1 MPGMKRAHDSDVAVT
16 AEAIHPSRKRR
27 LDYSQADAQLAK
39 IYNDLADDVQ
49 AVRIKAAGE
58 VVRNLSVKS
67 DHQIERIEKA
77 IARLIKGLCSSRKA
91 ARLGFSIA
99 LSEVL
104 RLALDLKDSGIT
116 LAKLT
121 AKVAEFTT
129 AHVTAGGQERRDYL
143 IGRRFAYQAVLQSG
157 VGSNGA
163 ISSQEWQD
171 FVAAVMALMC
181 EKQWLRRECGAMLY
195 EYLVGVGKGLPSD
208 RLQTIVDALHEN
220 SLWKT
225 PEGVAIWLTLTK
237 SSTKVKLPKGVWQ
250 HNDPLSANERVTL
263 SKVVQEIPIDDEQ
276 QGGKAGSG
284 SRQTAPSFAWPVLLA
299 ELYGGSR
306 SAKDFTQFWTSVVE
320 SGLFHTSSSAE
331 RKALGFQVLAMAI
344 TSAPSPLLRQLF
356 TPNLTRC
363 IINQRA
369 GAQRYLFDAAKA
381 ALNSAVARSKQDP
394 SAASG
399 LIQGLIEEGAPNF
412 DQATKTKTID
422 TLLGQASP
430 EALASV
436 VIFIQKL
443 MRKPNVKH
451 GEQAQ
456 ADAQRRMLADLLLSI
471 VRTHKEPSDL
481 FVKHDS
487 KQKNATPSTWLNTV
501 LDTLIELGYC
511 EPSESD
517 EVSPALS
524 DASKSICRSRL
535 SSCVAQLMNLPL
547 ADASTAVYG
556 LLKALRSSKRSHF
569 QLSASKEAKA
579 LVKRTDKAIQDAQ
592 EKVAKTKNQSK
603 AATAQAFALLF
614 AMSVFQIYN
623 EEPDA
628 IPVLEDLHACA
639 GDWGKDTESASVLI
653 ELLLSFVSK
662 QSALFRK
669 LAEQVFSAF
678 TGSLNADGLQSMLDI
693 LTQKESLSG
702 QQELFAQGEDGDGA
716 GEEEDSDD
724 GSAIDVEDMSDVE
737 MVDGEAVGVHGS
749 NESGSDDDDEDSDD
763 ESSGDDDDDDNDEA
777 DEEDE
782 EELAAFDKKLAEA
795 LGTAGFDMD
804 ADEDDQDSDMDDE
817 QMLAVEPALEK
828 VFKEIKKR
836 SGKKQD
842 NKDAKDNIVNFKNR
856 VLDLLSIYVKAQHS
870 NILALD
876 ILMPLAIL
884 IRTTSSKPV
893 AEKAF
898 AVLKNYFDACNK
910 HKSTPAVSES
920 EPILALLASV
930 HEEMAKDGSKLH
942 ANACSRSS
950 LFLAKVLVAMDPKHY
965 SAVATMYAALQ
976 EKWWLDPKSKV
987 HGSVFTEWTSWSIAT
1002 RKQA

>member
-1 MPGMKRAHDSDVAVT
+1 MPGMKRAHDSDVVVPT
-16 AEAIHPSRKRR
+16 EAIHPSRKRR
-27 LDYSQADAQLAK
+27 LDYTQADAQLAK

-49 AVRIKAAGE
+49 AVRLKAAGE
-58 VVRNLSVKS
+58 VIRNLSAKS

-77 IARLIKGLCSSRKA
+77 IARLIKGLCSGRKA

-121 AKVAEFTT
+121 AKIAEFTT

-157 VGSNGA
+157 VGSNAA
-163 ISSQEWQD
+163 ISAQEWQE

-195 EYLVGVGKGLPSD
+195 EYLVGVGKALPAD

-237 SSTKVKLPKGVWQ
+237 STTKVKLPKGVWQ
-250 HNDPLSANERVTL
+250 HNDPLSANERTTL

-284 SRQTAPSFAWPVLLA
+284 SRQTAPSFAWPVILA

-320 SGLFHTSSSAE
+320 NGLFHTSSSAE

-356 TPNLTRC
+356 TPNLARC

-381 ALNSAVARSKQDP
+381 ALNSVVARSKQDP
-394 SAASG
+394 SATAG
-399 LIQGLIEEGAPNF
+399 LIQGLIEEGAANF
-412 DQATKTKTID
+412 DQATKTKTIE
-422 TLLGQASP
+422 TLLSQSNA
-430 EALASV
+430 EALAGIV
-436 VIFIQKL
+436 DFIQKL

-471 VRTHKEPSDL
+471 VRTHKEPTDL
-481 FVKHDS
+481 FVKQDL
-487 KQKNATPSTWLNTV
+487 KQKNAAPAAWLNTV
-501 LDTLIELGYC
+501 LDTFIELGYC
-511 EPSESD
+511 EPAESD

-524 DASKSICRSRL
+524 DSSKSICRTRL

-547 ADASTAVYG
+547 ADASSAVYG
-556 LLKALRSSKRSHF
+556 LLKALRSSKRSYF
-569 QLSASKEAKA
+569 QSSASKETKA
-579 LVKRTDKAIQDAQ
+579 LLKRTDKAIQDAQ
-592 EKVAKTKNQSK
+592 DKVAKTKNQSK

-628 IPVLEDLHACA
+628 VPVLEDLHACA
-639 GDWGKDTESASVLI
+639 GDWGKDTDSASVLV

-702 QQELFAQGEDGDGA
+702 QQELFAQGEDGEATGEDG
-716 GEEEDSDD
+716 SDD

-737 MVDGEAVGVHGS
+737 MVDGEAVGVD
-749 NESGSDDDDEDSDD
+749 GSDENGSDEEDEDSDD
-763 ESSGDDDDDDNDEA
+763 ESSDDDDDA
-777 DEEDE
+777 DEGDD

-842 NKDAKDNIVNFKNR
+842 NKDAKDNIINFKNR
-856 VLDLLSIYVKAQHS
+856 VLDLLTIYVKAQHG

-876 ILMPLAIL
+876 ILMPLTTL
-884 IRTTSSKPV
+884 IRTTSSKPT

-898 AVLKNYFDACNK
+898 AVLKNYFDACSK
-910 HKSTPAVSES
+910 HKSTPAVSDS
-920 EPILALLASV
+920 EPVLALLASV

-965 SAVATMYAALQ
+965 TAIATMYAELQ

>member
-1 MPGMKRAHDSDVAVT
+1 MKRAHDSDVVVPT
-16 AEAIHPSRKRR
+16 EAIHPSRKRR
-27 LDYSQADAQLAK
+27 LDYTQADAQLAK

-49 AVRIKAAGE
+49 AVRLKAAGE
-58 VVRNLSVKS
+58 VIRNLSAKS

-77 IARLIKGLCSSRKA
+77 IARLIKGLCSGRKA

-121 AKVAEFTT
+121 AKIAEFTT

-157 VGSNGA
+157 VGSNAA
-163 ISSQEWQD
+163 ISAQEWQE

-195 EYLVGVGKGLPSD
+195 EYLVGVGKALPAD
-208 RLQTIVDALHEN
+208 RLQVIVDALHEN

-237 SSTKVKLPKGVWQ
+237 SATKVKLPKGVWQ
-250 HNDPLSANERVTL
+250 HNDPLSANERTTL

-284 SRQTAPSFAWPVLLA
+284 SRQTAPSFAWPVILA

-320 SGLFHTSSSAE
+320 NGLFHTSSSAE

-381 ALNSAVARSKQDP
+381 ALNSVVARSKQDP
-394 SAASG
+394 SATAG
-399 LIQGLIEEGAPNF
+399 LIQGLIEEGAANF
-412 DQATKTKTID
+412 DQATKTKTIE
-422 TLLGQASP
+422 TLLSQSNA
-430 EALASV
+430 EALAGIV
-436 VIFIQKL
+436 DFIQKL

-451 GEQAQ
+451 GEQVQ

-471 VRTHKEPSDL
+471 VRTHKEPTDL

-487 KQKNATPSTWLNTV
+487 KQKNAAPAAWLNTV
-501 LDTLIELGYC
+501 LDTFIELGYC
-511 EPSESD
+511 EPAESD

-524 DASKSICRSRL
+524 DSSKSICRTRL

-547 ADASTAVYG
+547 ADASSAVYG
-556 LLKALRSSKRSHF
+556 LLKALRSSKRSYF
-569 QLSASKEAKA
+569 QSSASKETKA
-579 LVKRTDKAIQDAQ
+579 LLKRTDKAIQDAQ
-592 EKVAKTKNQSK
+592 DKVAKTKNPSK

-628 IPVLEDLHACA
+628 VPVLEDLHACA
-639 GDWGKDTESASVLI
+639 GDWGKDTDSASVLV

-702 QQELFAQGEDGDGA
+702 QQELFAQGEDGEAA
-716 GEEEDSDD
+716 GDDESDD

-737 MVDGEAVGVHGS
+737 MIDGEAVGVDGS
-749 NESGSDDDDEDSDD
+749 DESGSDDEDEDSDD
-763 ESSGDDDDDDNDEA
+763 ESSGDDDDA
-777 DEEDE
+777 DEGDD

-842 NKDAKDNIVNFKNR
+842 NKDAKDNIINFKNR
-856 VLDLLSIYVKAQHS
+856 VLDLLTIYVKAQHG

-876 ILMPLAIL
+876 ILMPLTTL
-884 IRTTSSKPV
+884 IRTTSSKPT

-898 AVLKNYFDACNK
+898 AVLKNYFDACSK
-910 HKSTPAVSES
+910 HKSTPTVSDS
-920 EPILALLASV
+920 EPVLALLTSV

-965 SAVATMYAALQ
+965 TAIATKYAELQ

>member
-1 MPGMKRAHDSDVAVT
+1 MKRAHDSDVAVA

-49 AVRIKAAGE
+49 AVRLKAAGE
-58 VVRNLSVKS
+58 VIRNLSAKS

-77 IARLIKGLCSSRKA
+77 IARLIKGLCSGRKA

-121 AKVAEFTT
+121 AKIAEFTT

-157 VGSNGA
+157 VGSNAA
-163 ISSQEWQD
+163 ISSQEWQE
-171 FVAAVMALMC
+171 FVAAVMALMS

-195 EYLVGVGKGLPSD
+195 EYLVGVGRGLPVD
-208 RLQTIVDALHEN
+208 RLQTIVDALHAN

-237 SSTKVKLPKGVWQ
+237 SSTKAKLPKGVWQ
-250 HNDPLSANERVTL
+250 HNDPLSANERTTL

-284 SRQTAPSFAWPVLLA
+284 SRQTAPSFAWPVILA
-299 ELYGGSR
+299 ELYSGSR

-320 SGLFHTSSSAE
+320 NGLFHASSSAE

-344 TSAPSPLLRQLF
+344 TSAPSSLLRQLF

-369 GAQRYLFDAAKA
+369 GSQRYLFDAAKA
-381 ALNSAVARSKQDP
+381 ALNSVVARSKQDP
-394 SAASG
+394 SATAG
-399 LIQGLIEEGAPNF
+399 LIQGLIEEGAANF
-412 DQATKTKTID
+412 DQATKTKTIE
-422 TLLGQASP
+422 TLLSQSNP
-430 EALASV
+430 EALAGIV
-436 VIFIQKL
+436 DFMQKL
-443 MRKPNVKH
+443 MRKPNVKT

-471 VRTHKEPSDL
+471 VRTHKEPTDL

-487 KQKNATPSTWLNTV
+487 KQKSATPAIWLNGV
-501 LDTLIELGYC
+501 LDTFIELGYC
-511 EPSESD
+511 EPAESD
-517 EVSPALS
+517 SVIPALS
-524 DASKSICRSRL
+524 DSSKSICRTRL

-556 LLKALRSSKRSHF
+556 LLKALRSSKRSYF
-569 QLSASKEAKA
+569 QSSASKETKA
-579 LVKRTDKAIQDAQ
+579 LLKRTDKAIQDAQ
-592 EKVAKTKNQSK
+592 DKVAKTKNQSK

-702 QQELFAQGEDGDGA
+702 QQELFAQGEGGEGA
-716 GEEEDSDD
+716 GEDGSDD

-737 MVDGEAVGVHGS
+737 MVDGEAVGVDGS
-749 NESGSDDDDEDSDD
+749 AESGSDEEGDDSDD
-763 ESSGDDDDDDNDEA
+763 ESSGDDEA
-777 DEEDE
+777 DEEDD
-782 EELAAFDKKLAEA
+782 EELAAFDRKLAEA
-795 LGTAGFDMD
+795 LGTAGFDMEG
-804 ADEDDQDSDMDDE
+804 DEDDQDSDMDDE

-842 NKDAKDNIVNFKNR
+842 NKDAKDNIINFKNR
-856 VLDLLSIYVKAQHS
+856 VLDLLAIYVKAQHA

-876 ILMPLAIL
+876 ILMPLATL
-884 IRTTSSKPV
+884 IRTTSSRPT

-898 AVLKNYFDACNK
+898 AVLKNYFDACSK
-910 HKSTPAVSES
+910 HKSTPAVSTRRWRKTARSCTPMPAAAQACSSPRCSSLWIQSTTAPLRPCTPNCKKSGGLTQRARCMAVCSPSGPAGPSLPGSKYES
-920 EPILALLASV
+920 EALLV
-930 HEEMAKDGSKLH
+930 
-942 ANACSRSS
+942 
-950 LFLAKVLVAMDPKHY
+950 
-965 SAVATMYAALQ
+965 
-976 EKWWLDPKSKV
+976 
-987 HGSVFTEWTSWSIAT
+987 
-1002 RKQA
+1002 

>member
-1 MPGMKRAHDSDVAVT
+1 MGGVKRAHDGDVAV
-16 AEAIHPSRKRR
+16 AQEAIAIHPSRKRR

-58 VVRNLSVKS
+58 VVRNLSANS
-67 DHQIERIEKA
+67 DNQAERIDKA
-77 IARLIKGLCSSRKA
+77 IARLIKGLCSGRKA

-104 RLALDLKDSGIT
+104 RLALDLKASGIT
-116 LAKLT
+116 LKSIT
-121 AKVAEFTT
+121 AKIAEFTT
-129 AHVTAGGQERRDYL
+129 AHVTAGGQERRDHL
-143 IGRRFAYQAVLQSG
+143 IGRRFAYQAALQSG
-157 VGSNGA
+157 VGSNA
-163 ISSQEWQD
+163 TVSSQEWQE
-171 FVAAVMALMC
+171 FVTAVMALMC

-195 EYLVGVGKGLPSD
+195 EYLVGVGKALPAD
-208 RLQTIVDALHEN
+208 RLQTIVDGLHEN

-237 SSTKVKLPKGVWQ
+237 SSTKVKLPKAIWH
-250 HNDPLSANERVTL
+250 HNDPLTANERTVL
-263 SKVVQEIPIDDEQ
+263 SKVIQEIPIDDE

-284 SRQTAPSFAWPVLLA
+284 SRQTTPSFAWSVILS

-306 SAKDFTQFWTSVVE
+306 SAKDFTQFWTQVVE

-344 TSAPSPLLRQLF
+344 SSAPSALLHQLF
-356 TPNLTRC
+356 TPNVSRC
-363 IINQRA
+363 IINQCA
-369 GAQRYLFDAAKA
+369 SSQRYLTGAAKS

-394 SAASG
+394 SATAG
-399 LIQGLIEEGAPNF
+399 LVQGLIGAGNF
-412 DQATKTKTID
+412 DQANKTKTVD
-422 TLLGQASP
+422 TLLSQANS
-430 EALASV
+430 EALPGV
-436 VIFIQKL
+436 VVFIQQL
-443 MRKPNVKH
+443 MRKPNIQQ

-471 VRTHKEPSDL
+471 VRSHKEPTQL

-487 KQKNATPSTWLNTV
+487 KQKNAAPAAWLNMV
-501 LDTLIELGYC
+501 LDTFIELGYC
-511 EPSESD
+511 EPADSD
-517 EVSPALS
+517 EVTPALS
-524 DASKSICRSRL
+524 DSTKSICRTRL

-547 ADASTAVYG
+547 ADASAAVYG
-556 LLKALRSSKRSHF
+556 LLKALRSSKKSHF
-569 QLSASKEAKA
+569 QSTASKETKT

-592 EKVAKTKNQSK
+592 EKVAKTKDQSK

-628 IPVLEDLHACA
+628 VPVLEDLHACA

-678 TGSLNADGLQSMLDI
+678 TGSLTADGLQSMLDI
-693 LTQKESLSG
+693 LSQKESMSG
-702 QQELFAQGEDGDGA
+702 QQELFAQGEDGEGA
-716 GEEEDSDD
+716 AEEEGSDD

-737 MVDGEAVGVHGS
+737 MVDGEVNGEG
-749 NESGSDDDDEDSDD
+749 ESGSDDDGDSSD
-763 ESSGDDDDDDNDEA
+763 ESSGDDNEEE
-777 DEEDE
+777 EEDE
-782 EELAAFDKKLAEA
+782 EELAAFDRKLAEA
-795 LGTAGFDMD
+795 LGTAGFDQD

-842 NKDAKDNIVNFKNR
+842 NKDAKDNIINFKNR
-856 VLDLLSIYVKAQHS
+856 VLDLLNIYVKAQHS

-876 ILMPLAIL
+876 ILMPLCIL
-884 IRTTSSKPV
+884 VRTTSSKPT

-898 AVLKNYFDACNK
+898 SVLKAYFDACSK
-910 HKSTPAVSES
+910 HKSTPDFS
-920 EPILALLASV
+920 EPEPVLSLLASL
-930 HEEMAKDGSKLH
+930 HAEMAKDGSKLH
-942 ANACSRSS
+942 ASACSRSS
-950 LFLAKVLVAMDPKHY
+950 LFLARVLVAVDPKHLGAVTKMY
-965 SAVATMYAALQ
+965 SALH
-976 EKWWLDPKSKV
+976 EKWALDPKSKV
-987 HGSVFTEWTSWSIAT
+987 HVSVFNEWLSWNVT
-1002 RKQA
+1002 RKQQKKDDE

>member
-1 MPGMKRAHDSDVAVT
+1 MPGMKRAHDSDVVVPT
-16 AEAIHPSRKRR
+16 EAIHPSRKRR

-49 AVRIKAAGE
+49 AVRLKAAGE
-58 VVRNLSVKS
+58 VIRNLSAKS

-77 IARLIKGLCSSRKA
+77 IARLIKGLCSGRKA

-121 AKVAEFTT
+121 AKIAEFTT

-157 VGSNGA
+157 VGSNA
-163 ISSQEWQD
+163 SISAQEWQE

-195 EYLVGVGKGLPSD
+195 EYLVGVGKALPAD

-225 PEGVAIWLTLTK
+225 PEGVAIWLTLTN

-250 HNDPLSANERVTL
+250 HNDPLSANERTTL

-284 SRQTAPSFAWPVLLA
+284 SRQTAPSFAWPVILA

-320 SGLFHTSSSAE
+320 NGLFHASSSAE

-344 TSAPSPLLRQLF
+344 TSAPSLLLRQLF

-369 GAQRYLFDAAKA
+369 GSQRYLFDAAKA
-381 ALNSAVARSKQDP
+381 ALNSVVARSKQDS
-394 SAASG
+394 SATAG
-399 LIQGLIEEGAPNF
+399 LIQGLIEEGAANF
-412 DQATKTKTID
+412 DQATKTKTIE
-422 TLLGQASP
+422 TLLSQSNA
-430 EALASV
+430 EALAGIV
-436 VIFIQKL
+436 DFIQKL

-471 VRTHKEPSDL
+471 VRTHKEPTDL

-487 KQKNATPSTWLNTV
+487 KQKNAAPAAWLNSV
-501 LDTLIELGYC
+501 LDTFIELGYC
-511 EPSESD
+511 EPAESD

-524 DASKSICRSRL
+524 DSSKSICRTRL

-547 ADASTAVYG
+547 ADASSAVYG
-556 LLKALRSSKRSHF
+556 LLKALRSSKRSYF
-569 QLSASKEAKA
+569 QSSASKETKA
-579 LVKRTDKAIQDAQ
+579 LLKRTDKAIQDAQ
-592 EKVAKTKNQSK
+592 DKVAKTKNQSK

-628 IPVLEDLHACA
+628 VPVLEDLHACA
-639 GDWGKDTESASVLI
+639 GDWGKDTDSASVLV

-702 QQELFAQGEDGDGA
+702 QQELFAQGEDGEGAAEDGF
-716 GEEEDSDD
+716 DD

-737 MVDGEAVGVHGS
+737 MVDGEAVGVDGS
-749 NESGSDDDDEDSDD
+749 DESGSDEEEGDSDD
-763 ESSGDDDDDDNDEA
+763 ESSGDDEEA
-777 DEEDE
+777 DEEDD
-782 EELAAFDKKLAEA
+782 EELAAFDRKLAEA

-804 ADEDDQDSDMDDE
+804 ADEDDQNSDMDDE

-842 NKDAKDNIVNFKNR
+842 NKDAKDNIINFKNR
-856 VLDLLSIYVKAQHS
+856 VLDLLTIYVKAQHA

-876 ILMPLAIL
+876 ILMPLATL
-884 IRTTSSKPV
+884 IRTTSSKPT

-898 AVLKNYFDACNK
+898 AVLKNYFDACSK
-910 HKSTPAVSES
+910 HKSTPAVSDS
-920 EPILALLASV
+920 EPVLALLASV

-965 SAVATMYAALQ
+965 TAIATMYAELQ

-1002 RKQA
+1002 RKQV

>member
-1 MPGMKRAHDSDVAVT
+1 MGGVKRAHDNDVAAVT
-16 AEAIHPSRKRR
+16 EPIHPSRKRR
-27 LDYSQADAQLAK
+27 LDYSEADAQLAK

-58 VVRNLSVKS
+58 VIRNLSAKS

-77 IARLIKGLCSSRKA
+77 ITRLIKGLCSGRKA

-104 RLALDLKDSGIT
+104 RLALELKDSGIT
-116 LAKLT
+116 LGKLT
-121 AKVAEFTT
+121 TKIPECTT

-143 IGRRFAYQAVLQSG
+143 LGRRFAYQAVLQSG
-157 VGSNGA
+157 VGSSA
-163 ISSQEWQD
+163 TVSKQEWTE
-171 FVAAVMALMC
+171 FVAAVMGLMC

-195 EYLVGVGKGLPSD
+195 EYLVGVGKALPAE
-208 RLQTIVDALHEN
+208 RLQTLVDGLHEN

-225 PEGVAIWLTLTK
+225 PEGVAIWITLAK

-250 HNDPLSANERVTL
+250 HNDPLSANERAVM

-284 SRQTAPSFAWPVLLA
+284 SRQTAPSFAWPVILA
-299 ELYGGSR
+299 ELYGGQR
-306 SAKDFTQFWTSVVE
+306 SAKDFTQFWTQVVE

-344 TSAPSPLLRQLF
+344 SSAPASLLRQLF

-394 SAASG
+394 GASAG
-399 LIQGLIEEGAPNF
+399 LVQGLIEEGAANF
-412 DQATKTKTID
+412 DQVTKTKTVE
-422 TLLGQASP
+422 TLLAQSNP
-430 EALASV
+430 EGLLDV
-436 VIFIQKL
+436 VTFVQKL
-443 MRKPNVKH
+443 MRKPNVNQ
-451 GEQAQ
+451 GDQAQ

-471 VRTHKEPSDL
+471 VRSHKEPTDL
-481 FVKHDS
+481 FVKQDT
-487 KQKNATPSTWLNTV
+487 KQKNAAPSAWLNV
-501 LDTLIELGYC
+501 ILDTFIELGYC
-511 EPSESD
+511 EPAKSED
-517 EVSPALS
+517 VSPALS
-524 DASKSICRSRL
+524 DSSKSIFRSRL
-535 SSCVAQLMNLPL
+535 SSCVTQLMNLPL
-547 ADASTAVYG
+547 SDAATAVYG
-556 LLKALRSSKRSHF
+556 LLRALRASKNSTFHS
-569 QLSASKEAKA
+569 SASKETKA
-579 LVKRTDKAIQDAQ
+579 LVKRTDKAIETAQ
-592 EKVAKTKNQSK
+592 EKIAKTKNASK

-628 IPVLEDLHACA
+628 VPALEDLHNCA
-639 GDWGKDTESASVLI
+639 GDWGKNTESASVLI
-653 ELLLSFVSK
+653 EILLSFVSK

-693 LTQKESLSG
+693 LSQKESLSG
-702 QQELFAQGEDGDGA
+702 QQELFAQGDDAEGGA
-716 GEEEDSDD
+716 QAEGSDD

-737 MVDGEAVGVHGS
+737 MVDGEAVGADDS
-749 NESGSDDDDEDSDD
+749 EESGSDNGDEESD
-763 ESSGDDDDDDNDEA
+763 ESSGDDDDEG
-777 DEEDE
+777 EEDE
-782 EELAAFDKKLAEA
+782 EELAAFDRKLAEA
-795 LGTAGFDMD
+795 LGSAGFDEN
-804 ADEDDQDSDMDDE
+804 ADSDDQDSDMDDE
-817 QMLAVEPALEK
+817 AMMAVEPALEK

-842 NKDAKDNIVNFKNR
+842 NKDAKDNIINFKNR
-856 VLDLLSIYVKAQHS
+856 VLDLLTIYVKAQHS

-876 ILMPLAIL
+876 LLMPLAIL
-884 IRTTSSKPV
+884 IRTTTSKPT

-910 HKSTPAVSES
+910 HKSTPEVSDS
-920 EPILALLASV
+920 EIILELMTSI
-930 HEEMAKDGSKLH
+930 HQEMAKDGSKLH
-942 ANACSRSS
+942 ANACSRAS
-950 LFLAKVLVAMDPKHY
+950 LFLAKVLIALGPKHY
-965 SAVATMYAALQ
+965 SDIASKYAELQ

-987 HGSVFTEWTSWSIAT
+987 HSSVFTEWTSWSIAT

>member
-1 MPGMKRAHDSDVAVT
+1 MPGTKRAHDSDVVVPT
-16 AEAIHPSRKRR
+16 EAIHPSRKRR
-27 LDYSQADAQLAK
+27 LDYTEADAQLAK

-49 AVRIKAAGE
+49 AVRLKAAGE
-58 VVRNLSVKS
+58 VIRNLSTKS

-77 IARLIKGLCSSRKA
+77 IARLIKGLCSGRKA

-121 AKVAEFTT
+121 AKIAEFTT

-157 VGSNGA
+157 VGANAA
-163 ISSQEWQD
+163 ISAQEWQE
-171 FVAAVMALMC
+171 FVAAIMALMC

-195 EYLVGVGKGLPSD
+195 EYLVGVGKGLPAD
-208 RLQTIVDALHEN
+208 RLQTIVDALHAN

-250 HNDPLSANERVTL
+250 HNDPLSANERTTL

-276 QGGKAGSG
+276 QGGKSGSG
-284 SRQTAPSFAWPVLLA
+284 SRQTAPSFAWPVILA

-320 SGLFHTSSSAE
+320 NGLFHTSSSAE

-369 GAQRYLFDAAKA
+369 GSQRYLFDAAKA
-381 ALNSAVARSKQDP
+381 ALNSVVARSKQDP
-394 SAASG
+394 SATSG
-399 LIQGLIEEGAPNF
+399 LIQGLIEEGAANF
-412 DQATKTKTID
+412 DQATKTKTIE
-422 TLLGQASP
+422 TLLSQSNA
-430 EALASV
+430 EALAGIV
-436 VIFIQKL
+436 DFIQKL
-443 MRKPNVKH
+443 MRKPNVKQ
-451 GEQAQ
+451 GEQSQ

-471 VRTHKEPSDL
+471 VRTHKEPTDL

-487 KQKNATPSTWLNTV
+487 KQKNATPATWLNTV
-501 LDTLIELGYC
+501 LDTFIELGYC
-511 EPSESD
+511 EPAASD
-517 EVSPALS
+517 EVSPPLS
-524 DASKSICRSRL
+524 DSSKSICRTRL

-547 ADASTAVYG
+547 ADASSAVYG
-556 LLKALRSSKRSHF
+556 LLKALRSSKRSYF
-569 QLSASKEAKA
+569 QASASKETKA
-579 LVKRTDKAIQDAQ
+579 LLKRTDKAIQDAQ
-592 EKVAKTKNQSK
+592 DKVAKTKNQSK

-628 IPVLEDLHACA
+628 VPVLEDLHACA
-639 GDWGKDTESASVLI
+639 GDWGKDTDSASVLV

-702 QQELFAQGEDGDGA
+702 QQELFAQGGDEEGAAEDG
-716 GEEEDSDD
+716 SDD

-737 MVDGEAVGVHGS
+737 MVDGEAVGVDDS
-749 NESGSDDDDEDSDD
+749 DESGSDDEDEDSDE
-763 ESSGDDDDDDNDEA
+763 ESSGDDDEA
-777 DEEDE
+777 DEGDD

-842 NKDAKDNIVNFKNR
+842 NKDAKDNIINFKNR
-856 VLDLLSIYVKAQHS
+856 VLDLLAIYVKAQHA

-876 ILMPLAIL
+876 ILMPLTTL
-884 IRTTSSKPV
+884 IRTTTSKPT

-898 AVLKNYFDACNK
+898 AVLKNYFDTCSK
-910 HKSTPAVSES
+910 HKSTPAVSDS
-920 EPILALLASV
+920 EPVLALLGSV

-965 SAVATMYAALQ
+965 TAIATMYAELQ

>member
-1 MPGMKRAHDSDVAVT
+1 MGGVKRAHDNDVAAVT
-16 AEAIHPSRKRR
+16 EPIHPSRKRR
-27 LDYSQADAQLAK
+27 LDYSEADAQLAK

-58 VVRNLSVKS
+58 VIRNLSVKS

-77 IARLIKGLCSSRKA
+77 ITRLIKGLCSGRKA

-104 RLALDLKDSGIT
+104 RLALELKDSGFTLGKIT
-116 LAKLT
+116 TKIP
-121 AKVAEFTT
+121 ECTT
-129 AHVTAGGQERRDYL
+129 VHPTAGGQERRDYL
-143 IGRRFAYQAVLQSG
+143 LGRRFAYQAVLQSG
-157 VGSNGA
+157 VGSSA
-163 ISSQEWQD
+163 TVSAQEWKD
-171 FVAAVMALMC
+171 FIAAVMALMC

-195 EYLVGVGKGLPSD
+195 EYLIGVGKALPAE
-208 RLQTIVDALHEN
+208 RLQTLVDALHEN
-220 SLWKT
+220 PLWKT
-225 PEGVAIWLTLTK
+225 PEGVAIWITLAK

-250 HNDPLSANERVTL
+250 HNDPLSANERTVM

-284 SRQTAPSFAWPVLLA
+284 SRQTAPSFAWPVILA
-299 ELYGGSR
+299 ELYGGQR
-306 SAKDFTQFWTSVVE
+306 SAKDFTQFWTQVVE

-344 TSAPSPLLRQLF
+344 SSAPSPVLRQLF

-381 ALNSAVARSKQDP
+381 ALNSAIARSKQDP
-394 SAASG
+394 SATAG
-399 LIQGLIEEGAPNF
+399 LVQGLIEEGAANF
-412 DQATKTKTID
+412 DQVTKTKTVE
-422 TLLGQASP
+422 TLLAQSNS
-430 EALASV
+430 ESLLAV
-436 VIFIQKL
+436 VTFVQKL
-443 MRKPNVKH
+443 MHKPNVQQ

-471 VRTHKEPSDL
+471 VRSHKEPAEL
-481 FVKHDS
+481 FVKSDA
-487 KQKNATPSTWLNTV
+487 KQKNAAPSPWLNVV
-501 LDTLIELGYC
+501 LDTFIELGYC
-511 EPSESD
+511 EPAKPED
-517 EVSPALS
+517 VSPPLS
-524 DASKSICRSRL
+524 DSSKSIFRSRL
-535 SSCVAQLMNLPL
+535 SSCFTQLMNLPL
-547 ADASTAVYG
+547 SDAATAVYG
-556 LLKALRSSKRSHF
+556 LLKALRATKNSTFHST
-569 QLSASKEAKA
+569 ANKETKA

-592 EKVAKTKNQSK
+592 EKVAKTKNPSK

-628 IPVLEDLHACA
+628 VPALEDLHNCA
-639 GDWGKDTESASVLI
+639 GDWGKNTESASVLI

-693 LTQKESLSG
+693 LSQKESLSG
-702 QQELFAQGEDGDGA
+702 QQELFAQGDDAEGA
-716 GEEEDSDD
+716 AQAEDSDD

-737 MVDGEAVGVHGS
+737 MADGEAFGVDGS
-749 NESGSDDDDEDSDD
+749 EESGSGDEDEESEEDSDSDNDDDED
-763 ESSGDDDDDDNDEA
+763 G
-777 DEEDE
+777 EEDE

-795 LGTAGFDMD
+795 LGSAALDQD
-804 ADEDDQDSDMDDE
+804 ADEEDQDSDMDDE
-817 QMLAVEPALEK
+817 QMMAVEPALEK

-842 NKDAKDNIVNFKNR
+842 NKDAKDNIINFKNR
-856 VLDLLSIYVKAQHS
+856 VLDLLTIYVKAQYS

-876 ILMPLAIL
+876 LIMPLAIL
-884 IRTTSSKPV
+884 IRTTTSKPT

-898 AVLKNYFDACNK
+898 AVLKAYFDACNK
-910 HKSTPAVSES
+910 HKSTPETEDSEIVLELMS
-920 EPILALLASV
+920 SI
-930 HEEMAKDGSKLH
+930 HTEMGKDGSKLH
-942 ANACSRSS
+942 ANACSRAS
-950 LFLAKVLVAMDPKHY
+950 LFLAKVLIALDPEHY
-965 SAVATMYAALQ
+965 SSIASKYAELQ

-987 HGSVFTEWTSWSIAT
+987 HSSVFTEWTSWSIAT

>member
-1 MPGMKRAHDSDVAVT
+1 MPGMKRAHDSDVAVA

-58 VVRNLSVKS
+58 VIRNLSAKS

-77 IARLIKGLCSSRKA
+77 IARLIKGLCSGRKA

-99 LSEVL
+99 LSEVI
-104 RLALDLKDSGIT
+104 RLALDLKASGIT

-121 AKVAEFTT
+121 AKIAEFTT

-143 IGRRFAYQAVLQSG
+143 LGRRFAYQAVLQSG
-157 VGSNGA
+157 VGSNA
-163 ISSQEWQD
+163 AVSSQEWQD
-171 FVAAVMALMC
+171 FVAALMTLMC

-195 EYLVGVGKGLPSD
+195 EYLVGVGKGLPAD
-208 RLQTIVDALHEN
+208 RLQTIVDALHAN
-220 SLWKT
+220 ALWKT
-225 PEGVAIWLTLTK
+225 PEGVAIWLMLTK

-250 HNDPLSANERVTL
+250 HNDPLSANERPTL

-284 SRQTAPSFAWPVLLA
+284 SRQTAPSFAWPVILA

-306 SAKDFTQFWTSVVE
+306 SAKDFTQFWTQVVE
-320 SGLFHTSSSAE
+320 SGLFHASSSAE
-331 RKALGFQVLAMAI
+331 RKALGFQILAMAI

-381 ALNSAVARSKQDP
+381 SLNSVVARSKQDP
-394 SAASG
+394 SATSG
-399 LIQGLIEEGAPNF
+399 LIQGLIEEGAANF
-412 DQATKTKTID
+412 DQATKTKTIE
-422 TLLGQASP
+422 TLLSQCNSD
-430 EALASV
+430 ALAGV
-436 VIFIQKL
+436 VDFVQKL
-443 MRKPNVKH
+443 MRKPNVKQD
-451 GEQAQ
+451 EQAQ

-471 VRTHKEPSDL
+471 VRTHKEPSEL

-487 KQKNATPSTWLNTV
+487 KQKHATPSAWLNSV
-501 LDTLIELGYC
+501 LDTFIELGYC
-511 EPSESD
+511 EPAESD

-524 DASKSICRSRL
+524 DSTKSICRTRL

-556 LLKALRSSKRSHF
+556 LLKALRSSKRSYF
-569 QLSASKEAKA
+569 QSTASKETKA

-592 EKVAKTKNQSK
+592 DKVAKTKNQSK

-628 IPVLEDLHACA
+628 VPVLEDLHACA
-639 GDWGKDTESASVLI
+639 GDWGKDSESASVLI

-678 TGSLNADGLQSMLDI
+678 TGSLTAEGLQSMLDI

-716 GEEEDSDD
+716 GEEEESDN

-737 MVDGEAVGVHGS
+737 MIDGEAVGVDGS
-749 NESGSDDDDEDSDD
+749 DKSGSDDEDEDSDD
-763 ESSGDDDDDDNDEA
+763 ESSGDDDEV
-777 DEEDE
+777 DEEDD

-804 ADEDDQDSDMDDE
+804 GDEDDQDSDMNDE
-817 QMLAVEPALEK
+817 DMLAIEPALEK

-842 NKDAKDNIVNFKNR
+842 NKEAKDNIINFKNR
-856 VLDLLSIYVKAQHS
+856 VLDLLTIYVKAQHG

-884 IRTTSSKPV
+884 IRTTSSKPT

-898 AVLKNYFDACNK
+898 AVLKNYFDACSK
-910 HKSTPAVSES
+910 HKTTPAVSDS
-920 EPILALLASV
+920 EPVLALLASV
-930 HEEMAKDGSKLH
+930 HEEMAKDGSKMH

-965 SAVATMYAALQ
+965 SVVATMYAELQ

-1002 RKQA
+1002 RKQV

>member
-1 MPGMKRAHDSDVAVT
+1 MGGVKRAHDGDVAV
-16 AEAIHPSRKRR
+16 AQEAIAIHPSRKRR

-58 VVRNLSVKS
+58 VIRNLSANS
-67 DHQIERIEKA
+67 DHQVERIEKA
-77 IARLIKGLCSSRKA
+77 IARLIKGLCSGRKA

-104 RLALDLKDSGIT
+104 RLALDLKASNIT
-116 LAKLT
+116 LKSLT
-121 AKVAEFTT
+121 AKIAEFTT

-143 IGRRFAYQAVLQSG
+143 LGRRFAYQAVLQSG
-157 VGSNGA
+157 VGSSA
-163 ISSQEWQD
+163 VVSSQEWQD

-195 EYLVGVGKGLPSD
+195 EYLVGVGKALPAD
-208 RLQTIVDALHEN
+208 RLQTIVDALNAN

-237 SSTKVKLPKGVWQ
+237 SATKVKLPKGVWQ
-250 HNDPLSANERVTL
+250 HNDPLAANERTVLT
-263 SKVVQEIPIDDEQ
+263 KVIQEIPIDDEQ

-284 SRQTAPSFAWPVLLA
+284 SRQTAPSFAWPVILS

-306 SAKDFTQFWTSVVE
+306 SAKDFTQFWTQVVE

-331 RKALGFQVLAMAI
+331 RKALGFQVLALAI
-344 TSAPSPLLRQLF
+344 SSAPSALLRQLF

-381 ALNSAVARSKQDP
+381 ALNSVVARSKQDP
-394 SAASG
+394 SATAG
-399 LIQGLIEEGAPNF
+399 LVQGLIEEGAANF
-412 DQATKTKTID
+412 DQATKTKTVE
-422 TLLGQASP
+422 TLLSQANS
-430 EALASV
+430 EALLGV
-436 VIFIQKL
+436 VSFVQQL
-443 MRKPNVKH
+443 MRKPNIKQ

-471 VRTHKEPSDL
+471 VRSHKEPTEL

-487 KQKNATPSTWLNTV
+487 KQKNATPSAWLNLV
-501 LDTLIELGYC
+501 LDTFIELGYC
-511 EPSESD
+511 EPAESD
-517 EVSPALS
+517 EVTPALS
-524 DASKSICRSRL
+524 DSTKSICRTRL

-547 ADASTAVYG
+547 ADASSAVYG
-556 LLKALRSSKRSHF
+556 LLKALRSSKRSYF
-569 QLSASKEAKA
+569 QSTASKETKA
-579 LVKRTDKAIQDAQ
+579 LVKRTDKAIQEAQ
-592 EKVAKTKNQSK
+592 EKVGKTKNQSK

-628 IPVLEDLHACA
+628 VPVLEDLHACA

-669 LAEQVFSAF
+669 LAEQVFAAF
-678 TGSLNADGLQSMLDI
+678 TGSLTADGLQSMLDI
-693 LTQKESLSG
+693 LSQKESLSG
-702 QQELFAQGEDGDGA
+702 QQELFAQGEDGEGATEDDG
-716 GEEEDSDD
+716 SDD

-737 MVDGEAVGVHGS
+737 MVDGEAVGVDGDA
-749 NESGSDDDDEDSDD
+749 ESGSDDDEDSSG
-763 ESSGDDDDDDNDEA
+763 ESSGDDNDE
-777 DEEDE
+777 EEGDE
-782 EELAAFDKKLAEA
+782 EELAAFDRKLAEA
-795 LGTAGFDMD
+795 LGSAGFDQD

-842 NKDAKDNIVNFKNR
+842 NKDAKDNIINFKNR
-856 VLDLLSIYVKAQHS
+856 VLDLLAIYVKAQHS

-876 ILMPLAIL
+876 ILMPLCIL
-884 IRTTSSKPV
+884 IRTTSSKPTS
-893 AEKAF
+893 EKAF
-898 AVLKNYFDACNK
+898 SVLKAYFDACSK
-910 HKSTPAVSES
+910 HKSTPALS
-920 EPILALLASV
+920 EPEPLLSLLASL
-930 HEEMAKDGSKLH
+930 HAEMAKDGSKLH

-950 LFLAKVLVAMDPKHY
+950 LFLAKVLIAMDRKHY
-965 SAVATMYAALQ
+965 TAVSDLYKALEQ
-976 EKWWLDPKSKV
+976 KWFLDPKSKV
-987 HGSVFTEWTSWSIAT
+987 HGSVFTEWTSWSLAMRQQT
-1002 RKQA
+1002 

>member
-1 MPGMKRAHDSDVAVT
+1 
-16 AEAIHPSRKRR
+16 
-27 LDYSQADAQLAK
+27 
-39 IYNDLADDVQ
+39 
-49 AVRIKAAGE
+49 
-58 VVRNLSVKS
+58 
-67 DHQIERIEKA
+67 
-77 IARLIKGLCSSRKA
+77 
-91 ARLGFSIA
+91 
-99 LSEVL
+99 
-104 RLALDLKDSGIT
+104 
-116 LAKLT
+116 
-121 AKVAEFTT
+121 
-129 AHVTAGGQERRDYL
+129 
-143 IGRRFAYQAVLQSG
+143 
-157 VGSNGA
+157 
-163 ISSQEWQD
+163 
-171 FVAAVMALMC
+171 
-181 EKQWLRRECGAMLY
+181 
-195 EYLVGVGKGLPSD
+195 
-208 RLQTIVDALHEN
+208 
-220 SLWKT
+220 
-225 PEGVAIWLTLTK
+225 
-237 SSTKVKLPKGVWQ
+237 
-250 HNDPLSANERVTL
+250 
-263 SKVVQEIPIDDEQ
+263 
-276 QGGKAGSG
+276 
-284 SRQTAPSFAWPVLLA
+284 
-299 ELYGGSR
+299 
-306 SAKDFTQFWTSVVE
+306 
-320 SGLFHTSSSAE
+320 
-331 RKALGFQVLAMAI
+331 
-344 TSAPSPLLRQLF
+344 LLRQLF

-381 ALNSAVARSKQDP
+381 SLNSVVARSKQDP
-394 SAASG
+394 SATSG
-399 LIQGLIEEGAPNF
+399 LIQGLIEEGAANF
-412 DQATKTKTID
+412 DQATKTKTIE
-422 TLLGQASP
+422 TLLSQCNSD
-430 EALASV
+430 ALAGV
-436 VIFIQKL
+436 VDFVQKL

-451 GEQAQ
+451 DEQTQ

-471 VRTHKEPSDL
+471 VRTHKEPSEL

-487 KQKNATPSTWLNTV
+487 KQKNATPSAWLNSV
-501 LDTLIELGYC
+501 LDTFIELGYC
-511 EPSESD
+511 EPAESD

-524 DASKSICRSRL
+524 DSTKSICRSRL

-556 LLKALRSSKRSHF
+556 LLKALRSSKRSYF
-569 QLSASKEAKA
+569 QSTASKETKA
-579 LVKRTDKAIQDAQ
+579 LVKRTDKAIQEAQ

-623 EEPDA
+623 AEPDA
-628 IPVLEDLHACA
+628 VPVLEDLHACA

-716 GEEEDSDD
+716 GEEEESDD

-737 MVDGEAVGVHGS
+737 MIDGEAVGVDGS
-749 NESGSDDDDEDSDD
+749 DKSGSDDDDEDSDD
-763 ESSGDDDDDDNDEA
+763 ESSGDDDEA
-777 DEEDE
+777 DEEDD

-804 ADEDDQDSDMDDE
+804 GDEDDQDSDMNDE
-817 QMLAVEPALEK
+817 DMLAIEPALEK

-842 NKDAKDNIVNFKNR
+842 NKEAKDNIINFKNR
-856 VLDLLSIYVKAQHS
+856 VLDLLTIYVKAQHS

-884 IRTTSSKPV
+884 IRTTSSKPT

-898 AVLKNYFDACNK
+898 AVLKNYFDACSK
-910 HKSTPAVSES
+910 HKTTPAVSDS
-920 EPILALLASV
+920 EPVLALLASV

-942 ANACSRSS
+942 ASACSRSS
-950 LFLAKVLVAMDPKHY
+950 LFLAKVLVAMDAKHY
-965 SAVATMYAALQ
+965 SAVATLYAELQ

-987 HGSVFTEWTSWSIAT
+987 HGSVFTEWISWSIAT

>member
-1 MPGMKRAHDSDVAVT
+1 MPGMKRAHDSDVVVPT
-16 AEAIHPSRKRR
+16 EAIHPSRKRR
-27 LDYSQADAQLAK
+27 LDYTQADAQLAK

-49 AVRIKAAGE
+49 AVRLKAAGE
-58 VVRNLSVKS
+58 VIRNLSAKS

-77 IARLIKGLCSSRKA
+77 IARLIKGLCSGRKA

-121 AKVAEFTT
+121 AKIAEFTT

-157 VGSNGA
+157 VGSNAA
-163 ISSQEWQD
+163 ISAQEWQE

-195 EYLVGVGKGLPSD
+195 EYLVGVGKALPAD

-237 SSTKVKLPKGVWQ
+237 STTKVKLPKGVWQ
-250 HNDPLSANERVTL
+250 HNDPLSANERTTL

-284 SRQTAPSFAWPVLLA
+284 SRQTAPSFAWPVILA

-320 SGLFHTSSSAE
+320 NGLFHTSSSAE

-381 ALNSAVARSKQDP
+381 ALNSVVARSKQDP
-394 SAASG
+394 SATAG
-399 LIQGLIEEGAPNF
+399 LIQGLIEEGAANF
-412 DQATKTKTID
+412 DQATKTKTIE
-422 TLLGQASP
+422 TLLSQSNA
-430 EALASV
+430 EALAGIV
-436 VIFIQKL
+436 DFIQKL

-471 VRTHKEPSDL
+471 VRTHKEPTDL
-481 FVKHDS
+481 FIKQDL
-487 KQKNATPSTWLNTV
+487 KQKNAAPAAWLNTV
-501 LDTLIELGYC
+501 LDTFVELGYC
-511 EPSESD
+511 EPAESD

-524 DASKSICRSRL
+524 DSSKSICRTRL

-547 ADASTAVYG
+547 ADASSAVYG
-556 LLKALRSSKRSHF
+556 LLKALRSSKRSYF
-569 QLSASKEAKA
+569 QSSASKETKA
-579 LVKRTDKAIQDAQ
+579 LLKRTDKAIQDAQ
-592 EKVAKTKNQSK
+592 DKVAKTKNQSK

-628 IPVLEDLHACA
+628 VPVLEDLHACA
-639 GDWGKDTESASVLI
+639 GDWGKDTDSASVLV

-702 QQELFAQGEDGDGA
+702 QQELFAQGEDGEATGEDG
-716 GEEEDSDD
+716 SDD

-737 MVDGEAVGVHGS
+737 MVDGEAVGVDGS
-749 NESGSDDDDEDSDD
+749 DESGSDEEDEDSDD
-763 ESSGDDDDDDNDEA
+763 ESSGDDDDA
-777 DEEDE
+777 DEGDD

-842 NKDAKDNIVNFKNR
+842 NKDAKDNIINFKNR
-856 VLDLLSIYVKAQHS
+856 VLDLLTIYVKAQHG

-876 ILMPLAIL
+876 ILMPLTTL
-884 IRTTSSKPV
+884 IRTTSSKPT

-898 AVLKNYFDACNK
+898 AVLKNYFDACSK
-910 HKSTPAVSES
+910 HKSTPAVSDS
-920 EPILALLASV
+920 EPVLALLASV

-965 SAVATMYAALQ
+965 TAIATMYAELQ

>member
-1 MPGMKRAHDSDVAVT
+1 MKRAYDSDVAVA

-58 VVRNLSVKS
+58 VIRNLSAKS

-77 IARLIKGLCSSRKA
+77 IARLIKGLCSGRKA

-121 AKVAEFTT
+121 AKITEFTT

-157 VGSNGA
+157 VGSNAA

-195 EYLVGVGKGLPSD
+195 EYLVGVGKGLPAD
-208 RLQTIVDALHEN
+208 RLQTIVDALHSN

-237 SSTKVKLPKGVWQ
+237 SATKVKLPKGVWQ
-250 HNDPLSANERVTL
+250 HNDPLFANERTTL

-284 SRQTAPSFAWPVLLA
+284 SRQTAPSFAWPVILA

-320 SGLFHTSSSAE
+320 NGLFHASSSAE
-331 RKALGFQVLAMAI
+331 RKALGFQVLAMAVN
-344 TSAPSPLLRQLF
+344 SAPSPLIRQLF

-369 GAQRYLFDAAKA
+369 GSQRYLFDAAKA
-381 ALNSAVARSKQDP
+381 ALNSVVARSKQDP
-394 SAASG
+394 SSTAG
-399 LIQGLIEEGAPNF
+399 LIQGLIEEGAANF
-412 DQATKTKTID
+412 DQATKTKTIE
-422 TLLGQASP
+422 TLLSQSNS
-430 EALASV
+430 EALAGIV
-436 VIFIQKL
+436 NFIQKL
-443 MRKPNVKH
+443 MRKPNAKH

-471 VRTHKEPSDL
+471 VRTHKEPTDL

-487 KQKNATPSTWLNTV
+487 KQKNATPATWLNSV
-501 LDTLIELGYC
+501 LDTFIELGYC
-511 EPSESD
+511 EPAESD

-524 DASKSICRSRL
+524 DSSKSICRSRL

-556 LLKALRSSKRSHF
+556 LLKALRSSKRSYF
-569 QLSASKEAKA
+569 QSTASKETKA

-592 EKVAKTKNQSK
+592 DKVAKTKNQSK

-628 IPVLEDLHACA
+628 VPVLEDLHACA
-639 GDWGKDTESASVLI
+639 GDWGKDTDSASVLI

-702 QQELFAQGEDGDGA
+702 QQELFAQGEDGEGA
-716 GEEEDSDD
+716 GEADSDD

-737 MVDGEAVGVHGS
+737 MVDGEAVGVDGS
-749 NESGSDDDDEDSDD
+749 AESGSDEENDDSDD
-763 ESSGDDDDDDNDEA
+763 ESSGDDEDA
-777 DEEDE
+777 DEEDD
-782 EELAAFDKKLAEA
+782 EELAAFDRKLAEA

-842 NKDAKDNIVNFKNR
+842 NKDAKDNIINFKNR
-856 VLDLLSIYVKAQHS
+856 VLDLLTIYVKAQHA

-876 ILMPLAIL
+876 ILMPLSIL
-884 IRTTSSKPV
+884 IRTTSSKPT

-898 AVLKNYFDACNK
+898 AVLKNYFDACSK
-910 HKSTPAVSES
+910 HKSTPPVADS
-920 EPILALLASV
+920 EPILALLTSI

-965 SAVATMYAALQ
+965 SAIATKYAELQ

-1002 RKQA
+1002 RKQV

>member
-1 MPGMKRAHDSDVAVT
+1 MKRAHDSDVAVA

-49 AVRIKAAGE
+49 AVRLKAAGE
-58 VVRNLSVKS
+58 VIRNLSAKS

-77 IARLIKGLCSSRKA
+77 IARLIKGLCSGRKA

-121 AKVAEFTT
+121 AKIAEFTT

-157 VGSNGA
+157 VGSNAA
-163 ISSQEWQD
+163 ISSQEWQE
-171 FVAAVMALMC
+171 FVAAVMALMS

-195 EYLVGVGKGLPSD
+195 EYLVGVGRGLPVD
-208 RLQTIVDALHEN
+208 RLQTIVDALHAN

-237 SSTKVKLPKGVWQ
+237 SSTKAKLPKGVWQ
-250 HNDPLSANERVTL
+250 HNDPLSANERTTL

-284 SRQTAPSFAWPVLLA
+284 SRQTAPSFAWPVILA
-299 ELYGGSR
+299 ELYSGSR

-320 SGLFHTSSSAE
+320 NGLFHASSSAE

-344 TSAPSPLLRQLF
+344 TSAPSSLLRQLF

-369 GAQRYLFDAAKA
+369 GSQRYLFDAAKA
-381 ALNSAVARSKQDP
+381 ALNSVVARSKQDP
-394 SAASG
+394 SATAG
-399 LIQGLIEEGAPNF
+399 LIQGLIEEGAANF
-412 DQATKTKTID
+412 DQATKTKTIE
-422 TLLGQASP
+422 TLLSQSNP
-430 EALASV
+430 EALAGIV
-436 VIFIQKL
+436 DFMQKL
-443 MRKPNVKH
+443 MRKPNVKT

-471 VRTHKEPSDL
+471 VRTHKEPTDL

-487 KQKNATPSTWLNTV
+487 KQKSATPAIWLNGV
-501 LDTLIELGYC
+501 LDTFIELGYC
-511 EPSESD
+511 EPAESD
-517 EVSPALS
+517 SVIPALS
-524 DASKSICRSRL
+524 DSSKSICRTRL

-556 LLKALRSSKRSHF
+556 LLKALRSSKRSYF
-569 QLSASKEAKA
+569 QSSASKETKA
-579 LVKRTDKAIQDAQ
+579 LLKRTDKAIQDAQ
-592 EKVAKTKNQSK
+592 DKVAKTKNQSK

-702 QQELFAQGEDGDGA
+702 QQELFAQGEGGEGA
-716 GEEEDSDD
+716 GEDGSDD

-737 MVDGEAVGVHGS
+737 MVDGEAVGVDGS
-749 NESGSDDDDEDSDD
+749 AESGSDE
-763 ESSGDDDDDDNDEA
+763 EGD
-777 DEEDE
+777 
-782 EELAAFDKKLAEA
+782 EELAAFDRKLAEA
-795 LGTAGFDMD
+795 LGTAGFDMEG
-804 ADEDDQDSDMDDE
+804 DEDDQDSDMDDE

-842 NKDAKDNIVNFKNR
+842 NKDAKDNIINFKNR
-856 VLDLLSIYVKAQHS
+856 VLDLLAIYVKAQHA

-876 ILMPLAIL
+876 ILMPLATL
-884 IRTTSSKPV
+884 IRTTSSRPT

-898 AVLKNYFDACNK
+898 AVLKNYFDACSK
-910 HKSTPAVSES
+910 HKSTPAVSDP
-920 EPILALLASV
+920 EPVLALLASV

-950 LFLAKVLVAMDPKHY
+950 LFLAKVLVAMDSKHY
-965 SAVATMYAALQ
+965 SAIATMYAELQ

-1002 RKQA
+1002 RKQV

>member
-1 MPGMKRAHDSDVAVT
+1 MPGMKRAHDSDVVVPT
-16 AEAIHPSRKRR
+16 EAIHPSRKRR

-49 AVRIKAAGE
+49 AVRLKAAGE
-58 VVRNLSVKS
+58 VVRNLSAKS

-77 IARLIKGLCSSRKA
+77 IARLIKGLCSGRKA

-121 AKVAEFTT
+121 AKIAEFTT

-157 VGSNGA
+157 VGSNAA
-163 ISSQEWQD
+163 ISAQEWQE
-171 FVAAVMALMC
+171 FVTAVVALMC

-195 EYLVGVGKGLPSD
+195 EYLVGVGKALPAD
-208 RLQTIVDALHEN
+208 RLQIIVDALHES

-237 SSTKVKLPKGVWQ
+237 SSSKVKLPKGVWQ
-250 HNDPLSANERVTL
+250 HNDPLSANERMTL

-284 SRQTAPSFAWPVLLA
+284 SRQTAPSFAWPVILA

-320 SGLFHTSSSAE
+320 NGLFHASSSAE

-369 GAQRYLFDAAKA
+369 GSQRYLFDAAKA
-381 ALNSAVARSKQDP
+381 ALNSVVARSKQDP
-394 SAASG
+394 SATAG
-399 LIQGLIEEGAPNF
+399 LIQGLIEEGAANF
-412 DQATKTKTID
+412 DQATKTKTIE
-422 TLLGQASP
+422 TLLSQSNA
-430 EALASV
+430 EALAGIV
-436 VIFIQKL
+436 DFIQKL

-471 VRTHKEPSDL
+471 VRTHKEPTDL
-481 FVKHDS
+481 FVKHDL
-487 KQKNATPSTWLNTV
+487 KQKNAAPAAWLNSV
-501 LDTLIELGYC
+501 LDTFIELGYC
-511 EPSESD
+511 EPAESD

-524 DASKSICRSRL
+524 DSSKSICRTRL

-547 ADASTAVYG
+547 ADASSAVYG
-556 LLKALRSSKRSHF
+556 LLKALRSSKRSYF
-569 QLSASKEAKA
+569 QSSASKETKA
-579 LVKRTDKAIQDAQ
+579 LLKRTDKAIQDAQ
-592 EKVAKTKNQSK
+592 DKVAKTKNQSK

-628 IPVLEDLHACA
+628 VPVLEDLHVCA
-639 GDWGKDTESASVLI
+639 GDWGKDTDSASVLV

-702 QQELFAQGEDGDGA
+702 QQELFAQGEDGEGA
-716 GEEEDSDD
+716 AEEGSDD

-737 MVDGEAVGVHGS
+737 MVDGEAVGVDGS
-749 NESGSDDDDEDSDD
+749 DESGSDEEEDDSDD
-763 ESSGDDDDDDNDEA
+763 ESSGDDDEA
-777 DEEDE
+777 DEEDD

-842 NKDAKDNIVNFKNR
+842 NKDAKDNIINFKNR
-856 VLDLLSIYVKAQHS
+856 VLDLLAIYVKAQHA

-876 ILMPLAIL
+876 ILMPLTTL
-884 IRTTSSKPV
+884 IRTTTSKPT

-898 AVLKNYFDACNK
+898 AVLKNYFDACSK
-910 HKSTPAVSES
+910 HKSTPAVSDS
-920 EPILALLASV
+920 EPVFALLASV
-930 HEEMAKDGSKLH
+930 HGEMAKDGSKLH

-965 SAVATMYAALQ
+965 TAIATMYAELQ

-1002 RKQA
+1002 RKQV

>member
-1 MPGMKRAHDSDVAVT
+1 MAGTKRAHEYDVVVPT
-16 AEAIHPSRKRR
+16 EAIHPSRKRR

-58 VVRNLSVKS
+58 VIRNLSVKS

-77 IARLIKGLCSSRKA
+77 IARLIKGLCSGRKA

-121 AKVAEFTT
+121 AKIAEFTT

-143 IGRRFAYQAVLQSG
+143 LGRRFAYQAVLQSG
-157 VGSNGA
+157 VGSNA
-163 ISSQEWQD
+163 AVASQEWQE
-171 FVAAVMALMC
+171 FVAAVMALMG

-195 EYLVGVGKGLPSD
+195 EYLIGVGKALPAD
-208 RLQTIVDALHEN
+208 RLQVIVDALHEN

-225 PEGVAIWLTLTK
+225 PEGVAIWLSLSK
-237 SSTKVKLPKGVWQ
+237 SATKVKLPKSVWQ
-250 HNDPLSANERVTL
+250 HNDPLSGNERTTL
-263 SKVVQEIPIDDEQ
+263 GKVMQEIPIDDEQ

-284 SRQTAPSFAWPVLLA
+284 SRQTTPSFAWPVILT

-306 SAKDFTQFWTSVVE
+306 SAKDFNQFWTQVVE
-320 SGLFHTSSSAE
+320 NGLFHTSSSAE

-344 TSAPSPLLRQLF
+344 NSAPVSLLRQLF

-369 GAQRYLFDAAKA
+369 GSQRYLFDAAKA
-381 ALNSAVARSKQDP
+381 ALNSVIARAKQDP
-394 SAASG
+394 SATAG
-399 LIQGLIEEGAPNF
+399 LIQGLIEEGAANF
-412 DQATKTKTID
+412 DQATKTKTIE
-422 TLLGQASP
+422 TLLAQSSP
-430 EALASV
+430 EALSEIV
-436 VIFIQKL
+436 SFVQKL
-443 MRKPNVKH
+443 MRKPNVKQ

-456 ADAQRRMLADLLLSI
+456 ADAQRRMFADLLLSI
-471 VRTHKEPSDL
+471 VRTHKEPTEL

-501 LDTLIELGYC
+501 LDTFIELGYC
-511 EPSESD
+511 EPAESD

-524 DASKSICRSRL
+524 DSSKSIFRTRL

-556 LLKALRSSKRSHF
+556 MLKALRSSKRSYF
-569 QLSASKEAKA
+569 QSAASKETKA

-592 EKVAKTKNQSK
+592 DKVTKTKNQSK

-628 IPVLEDLHACA
+628 VPVLEDLHACA

-653 ELLLSFVSK
+653 DLLLSFVSK

-702 QQELFAQGEDGDGA
+702 QQELFAQDGEEAA
-716 GEEEDSDD
+716 GEEEGSDD

-737 MVDGEAVGVHGS
+737 MVDGEAVGVDGS
-749 NESGSDDDDEDSDD
+749 AESGSDEDDEDSDD
-763 ESSGDDDDDDNDEA
+763 ESSGDDDEA
-777 DEEDE
+777 GEEDE

-795 LGTAGFDMD
+795 LGSAGFDMD
-804 ADEDDQDSDMDDE
+804 ADEEDQDSDMDDE
-817 QMLAVEPALEK
+817 QMLEVEPALEK
-828 VFKEIKKR
+828 VFREIKKR
-836 SGKKQD
+836 SGKKQE
-842 NKDAKDNIVNFKNR
+842 NKDAKDNIINFKNR
-856 VLDLLSIYVKAQHS
+856 VLDLMSIYVKAQHA

-884 IRTTSSKPV
+884 IRTTSSKPT

-898 AVLKNYFDACNK
+898 AVLKTYFDACSK
-910 HKSTPAVSES
+910 HKSTPEVSDS
-920 EPILALLASV
+920 EPVLALLASV
-930 HEEMAKDGSKLH
+930 HEEMTKDGSKLH

-965 SAVATMYAALQ
+965 SAVATMYAELQ
-976 EKWWLDPKSKV
+976 EKW
-987 HGSVFTEWTSWSIAT
+987 
-1002 RKQA
+1002 

>member
-1 MPGMKRAHDSDVAVT
+1 
-16 AEAIHPSRKRR
+16 
-27 LDYSQADAQLAK
+27 
-39 IYNDLADDVQ
+39 
-49 AVRIKAAGE
+49 
-58 VVRNLSVKS
+58 
-67 DHQIERIEKA
+67 
-77 IARLIKGLCSSRKA
+77 
-91 ARLGFSIA
+91 
-99 LSEVL
+99 
-104 RLALDLKDSGIT
+104 
-116 LAKLT
+116 
-121 AKVAEFTT
+121 
-129 AHVTAGGQERRDYL
+129 
-143 IGRRFAYQAVLQSG
+143 
-157 VGSNGA
+157 VGSNAA
-163 ISSQEWQD
+163 ISAQEWQE

-195 EYLVGVGKGLPSD
+195 EYLVGVGKALPAD
-208 RLQTIVDALHEN
+208 RLQVIVDALHEN

-237 SSTKVKLPKGVWQ
+237 SATKVKLPKGVWQ
-250 HNDPLSANERVTL
+250 HNDPLSANERTTL

-284 SRQTAPSFAWPVLLA
+284 SRQTAPSFAWPVILA

-320 SGLFHTSSSAE
+320 NGLFHTSSSAE

-381 ALNSAVARSKQDP
+381 ALNSVVARSKQDP
-394 SAASG
+394 SATAG
-399 LIQGLIEEGAPNF
+399 LIQGLIEEGAANF
-412 DQATKTKTID
+412 DQATKTKTIE
-422 TLLGQASP
+422 TLLSQSNA
-430 EALASV
+430 EALADIV
-436 VIFIQKL
+436 DFIQKL

-471 VRTHKEPSDL
+471 VRTHKEPTDL

-487 KQKNATPSTWLNTV
+487 KQKNAAPAAWLNTV
-501 LDTLIELGYC
+501 LDTFIELGYC
-511 EPSESD
+511 EPAESD

-524 DASKSICRSRL
+524 DSSKSICRTRL

-547 ADASTAVYG
+547 ADASSAVYG
-556 LLKALRSSKRSHF
+556 LLKALRSSKRSYF
-569 QLSASKEAKA
+569 QSSASKETKA
-579 LVKRTDKAIQDAQ
+579 LLKRTDKAIQDAQ
-592 EKVAKTKNQSK
+592 DKVAKTKNQSK

-628 IPVLEDLHACA
+628 VPVLEDLHACA
-639 GDWGKDTESASVLI
+639 GDWGKDTDSASVLV

-702 QQELFAQGEDGDGA
+702 QQELFAQGEDGEA
-716 GEEEDSDD
+716 AAEEGSDD

-737 MVDGEAVGVHGS
+737 MIDGEAVGVDGS
-749 NESGSDDDDEDSDD
+749 DESGSDDEDEDSDD
-763 ESSGDDDDDDNDEA
+763 ESSGDDDDA
-777 DEEDE
+777 DEGDD

-842 NKDAKDNIVNFKNR
+842 NKDAKDNIINFKNR
-856 VLDLLSIYVKAQHS
+856 VLDLLTIYVKAQHG

-876 ILMPLAIL
+876 ILMPLTTL
-884 IRTTSSKPV
+884 IRTTSSKPT

-898 AVLKNYFDACNK
+898 AVLKNYFDACSK
-910 HKSTPAVSES
+910 HKSTPTVSDS
-920 EPILALLASV
+920 EPVLALLASV

-965 SAVATMYAALQ
+965 TAIATMYAELQ

>member
-1 MPGMKRAHDSDVAVT
+1 MKRAHESDVVVT

-49 AVRIKAAGE
+49 AVRLKAAGE
-58 VVRNLSVKS
+58 VIRNLSAKS

-77 IARLIKGLCSSRKA
+77 IARLIKGLCSGRKA

-121 AKVAEFTT
+121 AKIAEFTT

-157 VGSNGA
+157 VGSNAA
-163 ISSQEWQD
+163 ISSQEWQE

-195 EYLVGVGKGLPSD
+195 EYLVGVGRGLPAD
-208 RLQTIVDALHEN
+208 RLQTVVDALHAN

-250 HNDPLSANERVTL
+250 HNDPLSANERTTL

-284 SRQTAPSFAWPVLLA
+284 SRQTAPSFAWPVILA

-320 SGLFHTSSSAE
+320 NGLFHASSSAE
-331 RKALGFQVLAMAI
+331 RKALGFQILAMAI
-344 TSAPSPLLRQLF
+344 TSAPSSLLRQLF

-369 GAQRYLFDAAKA
+369 GSQRYLFDAAKA
-381 ALNSAVARSKQDP
+381 ALNSVVARSKQDP
-394 SAASG
+394 SATTG
-399 LIQGLIEEGAPNF
+399 LTQGLIEEGAANF
-412 DQATKTKTID
+412 DQATKTKTIE
-422 TLLGQASP
+422 TLLSQSNS
-430 EALASV
+430 EALAGTV
-436 VIFIQKL
+436 DFIQKL
-443 MRKPNVKH
+443 MRKPNVKA

-487 KQKNATPSTWLNTV
+487 KQKNATPATWLNSV
-501 LDTLIELGYC
+501 LDTFIELGYC
-511 EPSESD
+511 EPAESD
-517 EVSPALS
+517 EVNPALS
-524 DASKSICRSRL
+524 DSSKSICRTRL

-556 LLKALRSSKRSHF
+556 LLKALRSSKRSYF
-569 QLSASKEAKA
+569 QSSASKETKA
-579 LVKRTDKAIQDAQ
+579 LLKRTDKAIQDAQ
-592 EKVAKTKNQSK
+592 DKVAKTKNQSK

-693 LTQKESLSG
+693 LTQKESLTG
-702 QQELFAQGEDGDGA
+702 QQELFAQGEDGEAA
-716 GEEEDSDD
+716 GEEGSDD

-737 MVDGEAVGVHGS
+737 MVDGEAVGVDGS
-749 NESGSDDDDEDSDD
+749 AESGSDEEGDDSDD
-763 ESSGDDDDDDNDEA
+763 ESSGDDEEA
-777 DEEDE
+777 DEEDD
-782 EELAAFDKKLAEA
+782 EELAAFDRKLAEA
-795 LGTAGFDMD
+795 LGTAGFDME

-842 NKDAKDNIVNFKNR
+842 NKDAKDNIINFKNR
-856 VLDLLSIYVKAQHS
+856 VLDLLTIYVKAQHA

-876 ILMPLAIL
+876 ILMPLATL
-884 IRTTSSKPV
+884 IRTTSSKPT

-898 AVLKNYFDACNK
+898 AVLKNYFDACSK
-910 HKSTPAVSES
+910 HKSTPAVSDS
-920 EPILALLASV
+920 EPVLALLVSV

-965 SAVATMYAALQ
+965 SAIATMYAELQ

-1002 RKQA
+1002 RKQV